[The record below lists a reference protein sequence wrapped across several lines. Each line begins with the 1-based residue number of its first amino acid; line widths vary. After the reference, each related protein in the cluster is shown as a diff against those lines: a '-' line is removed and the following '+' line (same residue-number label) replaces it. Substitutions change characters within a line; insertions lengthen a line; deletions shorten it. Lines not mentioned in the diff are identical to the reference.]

1 MKNKIQNILIL
12 ASVIL
17 TVNAIHACNFQAN
30 NSVEL
35 QQKDTTVKKSQTVTF
50 TATDMGCSTDSKMVE
65 TALYRKKGVKKV
77 KITGET
83 IVVEFDPSKIT
94 IEEIKTTIENT
105 GSCEDPKAKI
115 HKVKIKTQ

>member
-1 MKNKIQNILIL
+1 MKKIINNILII
-12 ASVIL
+12 AAVFISAN
-17 TVNAIHACNFQAN
+17 TVNACQIQII
-30 NSVEL
+30 NSIEL
-35 QQKDTTVKKSQTVTF
+35 NYKDTTTKKTQTVTF

-94 IEEIKTTIENT
+94 VAEIKTTIENT